1 MNTAVFLLFLLV
13 ILPAIWT
20 AVFCVRQG
28 AGTAKLDKRREA
40 TIKAQNIG
48 KFEQDVIDRQVKVGM
63 TDRMVLA
70 AWGEPELVHEQKKS
84 RKQAEIVLTYGTPG
98 STGDANLIT
107 LRDGVV
113 IDTVINQPYQIA
125 VGGVVRQGLILIAIL
140 FMVWAIFFCMIS
152 IGFG

>member
-1 MNTAVFLLFLLV
+1 MNTAVFLLFLVV

-40 TIKAQNIG
+40 AIKAQNIG

-70 AWGEPELVHEQKKS
+70 AWGEPKLVHKQKKS
-84 RKQAEIVLTYGTPG
+84 RKHAEIVLTYGTPG
-98 STGDANLIT
+98 STGDTNLIT

-113 IDTVINQPYQIA
+113 TDTVINQPYQVA
-125 VGGVVRQGLILIAIL
+125 GGVVRQGLILIAIL
-140 FMVWAIFFCMIS
+140 FMVWGILFCLLS